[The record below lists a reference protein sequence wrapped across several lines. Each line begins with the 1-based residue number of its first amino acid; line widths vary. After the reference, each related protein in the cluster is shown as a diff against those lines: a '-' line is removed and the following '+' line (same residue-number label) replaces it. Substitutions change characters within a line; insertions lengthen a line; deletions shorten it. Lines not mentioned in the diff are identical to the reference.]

1 MYAEITRDR
10 RFLPGGATLTRPTDV
25 ARKLRYGRPAQAQRR
40 RARVHYLPRNPVTP
54 PFCRVAAAPYPA
66 YGSCDLSLI
75 YPLARLK
82 LPVLT
87 ASKSLRRSRKAGAC
101 RDKSKGPR
109 SGDFAGRSP
118 GVQGAAATGRP
129 LCAPCAMPGITQT
142 INRERN
148 VR

>member
-1 MYAEITRDR
+1 E
-10 RFLPGGATLTRPTDV
+10 
-25 ARKLRYGRPAQAQRR
+25 
-40 RARVHYLPRNPVTP
+40 
-54 PFCRVAAAPYPA
+54 
-66 YGSCDLSLI
+66 
-75 YPLARLK
+75 
-82 LPVLT
+82 
-87 ASKSLRRSRKAGAC
+87 AC

-129 LCAPCAMPGITQT
+129 LCAPCAMPGITQK